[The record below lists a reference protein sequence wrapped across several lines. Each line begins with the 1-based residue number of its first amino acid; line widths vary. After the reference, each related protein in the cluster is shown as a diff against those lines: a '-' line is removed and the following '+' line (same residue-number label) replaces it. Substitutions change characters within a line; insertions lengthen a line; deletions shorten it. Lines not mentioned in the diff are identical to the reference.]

1 MKIKRFILFVF
12 LIKINF
18 YAWAASE
25 YFEKGSDVINVSE
38 AQLTSDYWIDLNQKQ
53 LNGQSTLI
61 DYDKINEFK

>member
-38 AQLTSDYWIDLNQKQ
+38 AQLTSDYLD
-53 LNGQSTLI
+53 
-61 DYDKINEFK
+61 